1 MADSTPSPGTSPAA
15 GAAALPGTTAGA
27 PPQEAPP
34 MRRSKLLRWI
44 LLLTVPVI
52 VGVVAA
58 YIYLNSGRIA
68 ETDNAYIKAGTV
80 PISSVIAGTITEM
93 SVEENQRVK
102 AGDILFRIDDETYR
116 LDRDRAA
123 AQLETVKAAIGGLQ
137 ASYRQ
142 TEKQLE
148 LARNNV
154 SYTERELKREQGL
167 AERGLGSDSDLD
179 DAQHELDTARL
190 QIPILEQSL
199 ERLRAQ
205 LGGPHSTI
213 EEHAGYRTA
222 KAALERAEVELERT
236 VVRSPFDGI
245 VTQIIPPGAYATPGR
260 AMMMLVSDT
269 FIYVEANFKETELTH
284 VEVGQPV
291 TIRVDTYKGEEW
303 HGEVESIS
311 PATGAEFSVIPAQNA
326 SGNWVKIAQR
336 IPVRIRLD
344 DPTGGSRLRGG
355 MSAIVEID
363 TGFERE
369 APRFLSFLQ
378 R

>member
-1 MADSTPSPGTSPAA
+1 MADSTPSPGTSPVA
-15 GAAALPGTTAGA
+15 GAAALPGTTPGA

-68 ETDNAYIKAGTV
+68 ETDNAYVKAGTV

-116 LDRDRAA
+116 LDRDRAS

-154 SYTERELKREQGL
+154 SYTERELEREQGL
-167 AERGLGSDSDLD
+167 AERGLGSESDLD

-213 EEHAGYRTA
+213 EEPWP
-222 KAALERAEVELERT
+222 AAFSDLLSGVL
-236 VVRSPFDGI
+236 FF
-245 VTQIIPPGAYATPGR
+245 PPLPK
-260 AMMMLVSDT
+260 M
-269 FIYVEANFKETELTH
+269 I
-284 VEVGQPV
+284 
-291 TIRVDTYKGEEW
+291 
-303 HGEVESIS
+303 
-311 PATGAEFSVIPAQNA
+311 
-326 SGNWVKIAQR
+326 
-336 IPVRIRLD
+336 
-344 DPTGGSRLRGG
+344 
-355 MSAIVEID
+355 
-363 TGFERE
+363 
-369 APRFLSFLQ
+369 
-378 R
+378 

>member
-1 MADSTPSPGTSPAA
+1 
-15 GAAALPGTTAGA
+15 
-27 PPQEAPP
+27 
-34 MRRSKLLRWI
+34 
-44 LLLTVPVI
+44 
-52 VGVVAA
+52 
-58 YIYLNSGRIA
+58 
-68 ETDNAYIKAGTV
+68 
-80 PISSVIAGTITEM
+80 
-93 SVEENQRVK
+93 
-102 AGDILFRIDDETYR
+102 
-116 LDRDRAA
+116 
-123 AQLETVKAAIGGLQ
+123 
-137 ASYRQ
+137 
-142 TEKQLE
+142 
-148 LARNNV
+148 
-154 SYTERELKREQGL
+154 
-167 AERGLGSDSDLD
+167 
-179 DAQHELDTARL
+179 
-190 QIPILEQSL
+190 
-199 ERLRAQ
+199 
-205 LGGPHSTI
+205 
-213 EEHAGYRTA
+213 
-222 KAALERAEVELERT
+222 
-236 VVRSPFDGI
+236 
-245 VTQIIPPGAYATPGR
+245 
-260 AMMMLVSDT
+260 MMLVSDT